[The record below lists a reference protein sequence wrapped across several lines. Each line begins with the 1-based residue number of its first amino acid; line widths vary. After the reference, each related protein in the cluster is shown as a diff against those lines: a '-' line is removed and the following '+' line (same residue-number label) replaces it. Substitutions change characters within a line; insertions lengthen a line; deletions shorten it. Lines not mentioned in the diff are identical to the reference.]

1 MEASTENQ
9 SQVIPADDEVPKGHK
24 DSLFKTISNI
34 MFLGLGTSALA
45 IVKVPYNISIV
56 MTPVCI
62 VLGGIANIWSY
73 LGRLISKIP
82 NKQL

>member
-9 SQVIPADDEVPKGHK
+9 SQVIPAEEKGIKVHKK

-45 IVKVPYNISIV
+45 IVKVPYNISII

-62 VLGGIANIWSY
+62 VLGGIANF
-73 LGRLISKIP
+73 
-82 NKQL
+82 

>member
-1 MEASTENQ
+1 
-9 SQVIPADDEVPKGHK
+9 
-24 DSLFKTISNI
+24 

-45 IVKVPYNISIV
+45 IVKVPYNISII

-73 LGRLISKIP
+73 HILGDLYETYKSLWERYDSFP
-82 NKQL
+82 CYNT

>member
-1 MEASTENQ
+1 M
-9 SQVIPADDEVPKGHK
+9 VIPDEEEHKHKK
-24 DSLFKTISNI
+24 DSLFKTITNI

-45 IVKVPYNISIV
+45 IVKVPYNISII

-73 LGRLISKIP
+73 HILGDLYERYQINNYEHLC
-82 NKQL
+82 